1 MVIGYAKGAVMGLN
15 KPVASRITLVTA
27 SMPDRSELLA
37 EMMASVAAQ
46 TTLPAAHLIIIDERP
61 LVPKLQELIGK
72 VTTEYMVQV
81 DDDDII
87 YSNHIETLNA
97 NLDADVVWTWCDV
110 TGRTW
115 SPNEA
120 YQPGVLQHY
129 NYIPANHAR
138 RVAAV
143 QAVGGITEHD
153 CGDYEDWNLLRRLE
167 SAGATFRN
175 VPEITWQYRF
185 GLCNQITV

>member
-1 MVIGYAKGAVMGLN
+1 MS
-15 KPVASRITLVTA
+15 KPVALRITLITA
-27 SMPDRSELLA
+27 SMPDRSHLLA
-37 EMMASVAAQ
+37 QMLASVAEQ
-46 TTLPAAHLIIIDERP
+46 TVLPAAHFILTDDRP

-87 YSNHIETLNA
+87 YPNHIATLNA
-97 NLDADVVWTWCDV
+97 NLDSDVVWTWCDV
-110 TGRTW
+110 SGRNW

-120 YQPGVLQHY
+120 YQPGVLQHR

-167 SAGATFRN
+167 NAGATFLN
-175 VPEITWQYRF
+175 IPEITWAYRF
-185 GLCNQITV
+185 GLCKQVTQ